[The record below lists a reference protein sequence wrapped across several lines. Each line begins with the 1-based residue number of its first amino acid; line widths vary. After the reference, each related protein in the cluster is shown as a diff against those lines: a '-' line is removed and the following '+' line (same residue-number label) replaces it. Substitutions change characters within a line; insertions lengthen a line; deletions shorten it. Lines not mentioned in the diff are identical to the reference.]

1 MTATTPAPTS
11 APTDHRLGFT
21 SLEEEIRVDRLP
33 VTGGELPAWL
43 EGTLVRTGPAKFEV
57 GERSLNHWFDGLAM
71 LHAFTVRDGDVG
83 YASRFLQSNAYKA
96 ARDTGKLAYS
106 EF

>member
-11 APTDHRLGFT
+11 APTDPRLGFT

-43 EGTLVRTGPAKFEV
+43 EGTLVRTGPSKFEA
-57 GERSLNHWFDGLAM
+57 GERSLNHWFDRLAM
-71 LHAFTVRDGDVG
+71 LHAFTVREGQVAS
-83 YASRFLQSNAYKA
+83 ASRFLESNAYKA
-96 ARDTGKLAYS
+96 VRDTGKLGYS
-106 EF
+106 E